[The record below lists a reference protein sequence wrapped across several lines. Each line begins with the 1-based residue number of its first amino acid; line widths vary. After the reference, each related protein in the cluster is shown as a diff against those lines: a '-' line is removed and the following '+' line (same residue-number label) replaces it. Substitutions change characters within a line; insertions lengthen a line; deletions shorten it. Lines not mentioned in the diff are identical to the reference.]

1 MERGGRT
8 PLAPGAVT
16 GISGPVGRY
25 GCGPLSR
32 RNQGEAEI
40 PSDFRARMLVRD
52 DRESTKYRA
61 APNDCGFFFFNYWTQ
76 TKTHPKH
83 ILRQNFGGPHRCH
96 RFRCCFSLLFRHLL
110 FLYIYIYFLMHLLF
124 FVRQREND
132 SFEGALDG

>member
-8 PLAPGAVT
+8 FLAPGAVT
-16 GISGPVGRY
+16 GISGPVGRC

-52 DRESTKYRA
+52 DRESTKYRG
-61 APNDCGFFFFNYWTQ
+61 APNDCGFFFFNCWAQ

-96 RFRCCFSLLFRHLL
+96 RFRCFSLLFRHLL
-110 FLYIYIYFLMHLLF
+110 FLYIYMYFFNAPTLF
-124 FVRQREND
+124 CQAKGE
-132 SFEGALDG
+132 